1 VTRVSEQ
8 QVTVAV
14 GAGALTPEALDG
26 AAGTLVLDL
35 GAEHPSTH
43 GGLRLALRLDG
54 DRIVAADPRIGFV
67 HRGAEKLFEVRDYR
81 QILMLANRHDWLSAF
96 ASELGVALAVE
107 HLMGLTVP
115 PRAVRLRT
123 ALAEINRA
131 SAGLA
136 FLGTVPADDG
146 GAVLSTTAE
155 REALLTVFE
164 EVSGGRVHVM
174 FNRIGGLKEDVPA
187 GWIERTVAALDRV
200 AQRMPQVA
208 AALDADPGVRRAS
221 GVALVSAAMVD
232 GYGLSGPVARASGVD
247 LDLRRNEPYLDYADA
262 SLAVPR
268 TVRDGGD
275 VPARLAC
282 LTDDVIVALTL
293 ARTCLL
299 SLPAGPVNVRL
310 PKAVRAPEGE
320 AYAWTENPLGI
331 TGYHLVS
338 RGATTPWRLKVRTP
352 SFATLSALPEIL
364 PGVRLPDLPLVLA
377 SLFFVLG
384 DADR

>member
-1 VTRVSEQ
+1 MSESI
-8 QVTVAV
+8 TVAV
-14 GAGALTPEALDG
+14 GAGALTPESLDG
-26 AAGTLVLDL
+26 DSGTLVLDL
-35 GAEHPSTH
+35 GADHPSTH
-43 GGLRLALRLDG
+43 GGLRLKLQLDG

-96 ASELGVALAVE
+96 ASELGIALAVE
-107 HLMGLTVP
+107 RLMGLTVP
-115 PRAVRLRT
+115 PRATRLRT

-136 FLGTVPADDG
+136 FLGTVPGDDG
-146 GAVLSTTAE
+146 RAIVRTTAE

-187 GWIERTVAALDRV
+187 GWIERTVAVLDQI
-200 AQRMPQVA
+200 AERMPAIA
-208 AALDADPGVRRAS
+208 AALADASAVRRAA
-221 GVALVSAAMVD
+221 GVGIVPAELVPEH
-232 GYGLSGPVARASGVD
+232 GLSGPVARASGVD
-247 LDLRRNEPYLDYADA
+247 LDLRRDEPYLDYAGLDI
-262 SLAVPR
+262 PR
-268 TVRDGGD
+268 NVRTEGD

-282 LTDDVIVALTL
+282 LADDVAGALEL
-293 ARTCLL
+293 ARTCLQ
-299 SLPAGPVNVRL
+299 SLPTGPISVRL

-320 AYAWTENPLGI
+320 TYAWTENPLGI

-352 SFATLSALPEIL
+352 SFATLSALPQIL